1 MAALLEAYITNLGKY
16 AEGQL
21 VGETLKFPTTA
32 EEVQSLLKRIG
43 VDGIRYEEIFITSFD
58 GDVLGLHEHLGEY
71 ESIDEL
77 NYLAALLSEMD
88 QSDIE
93 KFEAVIDAG
102 EYTGSVKDLI
112 NLTQNLDCFEF
123 YSGVR
128 SDEELGRMYV
138 LEFGGVEVPEHL
150 IDYIDYEAYGR
161 DVRINDGGHYA
172 PGGYVADNR
181 SSFMEHYT
189 GRDDI
194 PDEHRVFS
202 INGRLLRQN
211 IILALH
217 LQADI
222 SLGNLQVQGLIIHG
236 QLHQP
241 QLMFT
246 SWE

>member
-1 MAALLEAYITNLGKY
+1 MPTLFEAYVTNLGKY
-16 AEGQL
+16 NEGEL
-21 VGETLKFPTTA
+21 VGEYLKFPTTP
-32 EEVQSLLKRIG
+32 EEVQALLKRIG
-43 VDGIRYEEIFITSFD
+43 VDGVRYEEIFITDFN
-58 GDVLGLHEHLGEY
+58 GDVLGLYDHLGEY
-71 ESIDEL
+71 ENLDEL

-123 YSGVR
+123 YSNVH

-161 DVRINDGGHYA
+161 DVRINDSGHYA

-181 SSFMEHYT
+181 SHCIEHYT

-194 PDEHRVFS
+194 PDEYRVFS
-202 INGRLLRQN
+202 MPKLSIREQMSAFKE
-211 IILALH
+211 II
-217 LQADI
+217 DRS
-222 SLGNLQVQGLIIHG
+222 SLETHRSRDNV
-236 QLHQP
+236 
-241 QLMFT
+241 
-246 SWE
+246 ERDDR

>member
-102 EYTGSVKDLI
+102 EYTGSVKHLI

-161 DVRINDGGHYA
+161 DVRINESGHY
-172 PGGYVADNR
+172 
-181 SSFMEHYT
+181 
-189 GRDDI
+189 DI

-202 INGRLLRQN
+202 MPKLSIREQMSAFKE
-211 IILALH
+211 II
-217 LQADI
+217 DRS
-222 SLGNLQVQGLIIHG
+222 SLEGERKRPTLGH
-236 QLHQP
+236 
-241 QLMFT
+241 T
-246 SWE
+246 ER

>member
-138 LEFGGVEVPEHL
+138 LEFGGVEC
-150 IDYIDYEAYGR
+150 R
-161 DVRINDGGHYA
+161 NT
-172 PGGYVADNR
+172 
-181 SSFMEHYT
+181 S
-189 GRDDI
+189 
-194 PDEHRVFS
+194 
-202 INGRLLRQN
+202 
-211 IILALH
+211 
-217 LQADI
+217 
-222 SLGNLQVQGLIIHG
+222 LIISTMRHTG
-236 QLHQP
+236 GMCGSMTAATMPPVDMWPTTAAAL
-241 QLMFT
+241 
-246 SWE
+246 